1 MIGYIARMR
10 SYLAE
15 MFPLSVHLP
24 TAALTYLA
32 TAAFARHLQDV
43 DATVWTAWLGVGVWS
58 YLAVPLMLRLMDEL
72 KDVEIDRVLF
82 ADRPLPSGRVRES
95 DIKLSLA
102 LVITFFIGA
111 NLGDPLTLIVTCVL
125 TAYALLMY
133 KRFFASE
140 AHRNSL
146 PLTLATHNPIV
157 PMSLSYGFFLFA
169 AEQHLPLA
177 SLRWQG
183 IALFVLMLWMPFLGW
198 ELSRKIRAPEH
209 EDAYVT
215 YSQLLGRRGA
225 VAMVCL
231 VQLIGIAGGAG
242 VCVVA
247 NASWQLLVLPGIA
260 WLANVFAGV
269 RYITNPTVA
278 YARLRP
284 FAETFIIA
292 TVLSA
297 LLVFG
302 ARLV

>member
-1 MIGYIARMR
+1 MMGYLARMR

-24 TAALTYLA
+24 VAALTYLA

-43 DATVWTAWLGVGVWS
+43 DATVWTPWLWIGVWS
-58 YLAVPLMLRLMDEL
+58 YLAVPLMLRLMDEI
-72 KDVEIDRVLF
+72 KDADIDRVLF
-82 ADRPLPSGRVRES
+82 GDRPLPSGRVRES
-95 DIKLSLA
+95 DIKVSLA
-102 LVITFFIGA
+102 LVIALFVGA
-111 NLGDPLTLIVTCVL
+111 NAGDPLTLTAACVL

-133 KRFFASE
+133 KRFFADQ
-140 AHRNSL
+140 AHRDSL

-157 PMSLSYGFFLFA
+157 PLSLSYGFFLFA
-169 AEQHLPLA
+169 AEQDLPLE
-177 SLRWQG
+177 SLNWWG
-183 IALFVLMLWMPFLGW
+183 VAAFVLMFWMPFLGW
-198 ELSRKIRAPEH
+198 ELSRKIRAPEE

-225 VAMVCL
+225 IAMLCL

-242 VCVVA
+242 VCLITG
-247 NASWQLLVLPGIA
+247 ASWWLLVLPGSV
-260 WLANVFAGV
+260 WLVNVLAGV
-269 RYITNPTVA
+269 RYLHNPTA
-278 YARLRP
+278 AHANLRP
-284 FAETFIIA
+284 FAEVFIVA